1 MAIPILIYGKSG
13 SGKSRSLKEFAEDEI
28 CLIQCTPKMLPFK
41 KKFTKQ
47 MNIKEKS
54 GVEAT
59 GYILAGIKKAITGGT
74 KTIVIDDATYI
85 MTKIFMEGHRALKG
99 NQSFELYNNIGDQ
112 MYMLINSI
120 QELPDDVI
128 VYLIFH
134 EDTDDYGNIKLRT
147 IGKLLDQKVCIEGMV
162 TICLHAVV
170 EDKEHYFET
179 NSDGYSIAKSP
190 EDMFTDMKISN
201 DLKAVDKAVREYYE
215 L

>member
-13 SGKSRSLKEFAEDEI
+13 SGKSRSLKNFASDEI
-28 CLIQCTPKMLPFK
+28 CVIQCMQKMLPFK
-41 KKFTKQ
+41 GSFVNSMVTAEIPVIRAAA
-47 MNIKEKS
+47 MRAIEK
-54 GVEAT
+54 GV
-59 GYILAGIKKAITGGT
+59 
-74 KTIVIDDATYI
+74 KTIFVDDATYI

-112 MYMLINSI
+112 MYMLVKSM
-120 QELPDDVI
+120 QELSDDVT
-128 VYLIFH
+128 VYLVFH
-134 EDTDDYGNIKLRT
+134 EDVDDYGNIKLRT
-147 IGKLLDQKVCIEGMV
+147 IGKLLDQKVCLEGMV
-162 TICLHAVV
+162 TICLHAIV

-190 EDMFTDMKISN
+190 EDMFETLKIAN